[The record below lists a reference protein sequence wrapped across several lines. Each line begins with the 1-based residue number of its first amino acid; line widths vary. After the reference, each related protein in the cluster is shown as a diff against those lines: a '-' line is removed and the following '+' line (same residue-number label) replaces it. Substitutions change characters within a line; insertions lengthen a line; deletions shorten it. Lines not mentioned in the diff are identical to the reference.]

1 MSSQADEVRSA
12 SARFYLALSR
22 MTNGDDSSIAAAWS
36 QGQAVTTMHPV
47 TGRQVG
53 WDQVRESFHQF
64 SLVATDGKLRLEDQI
79 IQVAGDMAYELG
91 VERGSLKVGGQVVN
105 VDSRVTNIYRRE
117 SGDWKLVHHHS
128 DHSPAMMAALD
139 RLTITTSAAH

>member
-1 MSSQADEVRSA
+1 MPPQEDEVRSA
-12 SARFYLALSR
+12 SARFYLALNR
-22 MTNGDDSSIAAAWS
+22 MANGDDSSIAAAWS

-53 WDQVRESFHQF
+53 RDQV
-64 SLVATDGKLRLEDQI
+64 
-79 IQVAGDMAYELG
+79 
-91 VERGSLKVGGQVVN
+91 
-105 VDSRVTNIYRRE
+105 RE

-139 RLTITTSAAH
+139 RLSITTSAAR